1 MVKKHHTLPEL
12 AEALGISVPRL
23 IEYGINGRVI
33 IGVIAD
39 HWLGTS
45 GPELADT
52 LLEGLVELQPEDL
65 RRSLDA
71 GYTVVR
77 QARMEIVKDMVT
89 LNAPVDVMWDVHYV
103 TEEERQRFMRYY
115 RPIEEMHGGEIPP
128 YLDSEHEYYSD
139 NLEAG
144 ISAWI
149 ALYVDG
155 GFDEQPL
162 GHIEQ
167 IENWLEEN
175 RPQIS
180 TKNAREELARMV
192 NANKDGG
199 NPKTRKS

>member
-1 MVKKHHTLPEL
+1 MLKKTHTLPEL
-12 AEALGISVPRL
+12 AEALDISVPRL
-23 IEYGINGRVI
+23 IEYGLNGRVI
-33 IGVIAD
+33 IGVFAD

-77 QARMEIVKDMVT
+77 EARMEIVKDMVT

-128 YLDSEHEYYSD
+128 YLDPQHEYYSST
-139 NLEAG
+139 L
-144 ISAWI
+144 SAAVRVWI
-149 ALYVDG
+149 ALCHNG
-155 GFDEQPL
+155 GYKPRIPIKKQL
-162 GHIEQ
+162 VS
-167 IENWLEEN
+167 WLEDHVGELTPTAITN
-175 RPQIS
+175 I
-180 TKNAREELARMV
+180 ARIANPDEL
-192 NANKDGG
+192 KKGG
-199 NPKTRKS
+199 DPGTTRL

>member
-1 MVKKHHTLPEL
+1 MLTNHHTLPEL
-12 AEALGISVPRL
+12 AEALGIPVARL
-23 IEYGINGRVI
+23 IQYGINGRVI

-45 GPELADT
+45 GPERADT

-77 QARMEIVKDMVT
+77 QALMKGVKDVVT
-89 LNAPVDVMWDVHYV
+89 LNAPVDVKWGVHYV

-115 RPIEEMHGGEIPP
+115 RPIEEMHGGERPP
-128 YLDSEHEYYSD
+128 YLDPKHPYYSD

-149 ALYVDG
+149 ALYVNE
-155 GFDEQPL
+155 GFEKQSG
-162 GHIEQ
+162 GHINQ
-167 IENWLEEN
+167 IENWLKEH
-175 RPQIS
+175 RPQVKS
-180 TKNAREELARMV
+180 TNARAEVARMV
-192 NANKDGG
+192 NPNKEGG

>member
-1 MVKKHHTLPEL
+1 MLKKRHTLPEL

-23 IEYGINGRVI
+23 IQYGINGRVI

-45 GPELADT
+45 GPELSDT

-115 RPIEEMHGGEIPP
+115 RPIEEMHGGEIPS
-128 YLDSEHEYYSD
+128 YLDPQHAYYSD

-144 ISAWI
+144 ISAWV
-149 ALYVDG
+149 ALYADG
-155 GFDEQPL
+155 GFEEQSL
-162 GHIEQ
+162 GHIDQ
-167 IENWLEEN
+167 IKNWLKEN
-175 RPQIS
+175 RPI
-180 TKNAREELARMV
+180 V
-192 NANKDGG
+192 NLNVAIN
-199 NPKTRKS
+199 

>member
-1 MVKKHHTLPEL
+1 MLTKHHTLPEL
-12 AEALGISVPRL
+12 AEALGIPVARL
-23 IEYGINGRVI
+23 IEYGITGRLI
-33 IGVIAD
+33 IGVIPD

-77 QARMEIVKDMVT
+77 QARMEIVKDMVR

-128 YLDSEHEYYSD
+128 YLDSEHEYYSY

-149 ALYVDG
+149 ALYG
-155 GFDEQPL
+155 NEGFEKQSG
-162 GHIEQ
+162 GHIRQ

-175 RPQIS
+175 RPIVK
-180 TKNAREELARMV
+180 TKNAQAEVARMV
-192 NANKDGG
+192 NPNKEGG